1 MMPRRSAV
9 LRALRARAIVPRLAF
24 VTFATGLP
32 LAALA
37 QRPNFGPTL
46 YHESGLINIPAA
58 YVAPLGGDVSFS
70 LSRVTLGGAGASV
83 ADPQST
89 SSTLTSAISLWG
101 RGEVGVSIYTGPI
114 NLGVFGKA
122 LLIDQ
127 TDGVWRRGLRHWLPS
142 VAIGVRNVG
151 GEGGLNRMAVTQSPQ
166 VNQSPTLY
174 GVATRTTVLKAD
186 ALDPT
191 RPKVQFSASAGYGT
205 GIFKE
210 DGGLGTA
217 YAPSA
222 TGGVFAGGSVDV
234 VLGRYSSLSMML
246 EHDAWALNAGLRMD
260 VQGFRL
266 SLYRAD
272 LNGSSAAGQSFTAP
286 KTALAIGWQ
295 GHILTIL
302 RGNRLEGLTAR
313 AEAQQGDL
321 ERQVRIAQQRIDAIQ
336 GQLNALLAVASAQR
350 SAERADLERRLKEEQ
365 DAMQRLQ
372 DLIKARD
379 AGKKPPMDGAW

>member
-1 MMPRRSAV
+1 MMPVRF
-9 LRALRARAIVPRLAF
+9 LA
-24 VTFATGLP
+24 
-32 LAALA
+32 LAAVACLPRAAMA

-70 LSRVTLGGAGASV
+70 LSRVTLGAAGSSV
-83 ADPQST
+83 GDAQAT
-89 SSTLTSAISLWG
+89 NSTLTAAMSLWG
-101 RGEVGVSIYTGPI
+101 RGEVGISVYTGPL
-114 NLGVFGKA
+114 NSGLFGKA

-127 TDGVWRRGLRHWLPS
+127 TDGIWRRGLRHWLPS
-142 VAIGVRNVG
+142 VALGVRNIG
-151 GEGGLNRMAVTQSPQ
+151 GEGGLNRLGITASPK
-166 VNQSPTLY
+166 VNQSGSFY

-191 RPKVQFSASAGYGT
+191 RPKVQFSATAGYGT
-205 GIFKE
+205 GLFKE

-222 TGGVFAGGSVDV
+222 TSGLFGGGSFDFV
-234 VLGRYSSLSMML
+234 VGRYSSVSLMI
-246 EHDAWALNAGLRMD
+246 EHDAWALNAGARLD

-272 LNGSSAAGQSFTAP
+272 LNGSSAAGQDFTAP
-286 KTALAIGWQ
+286 KMAIAIGWQ
-295 GHILTIL
+295 AHILTIL
-302 RGNRLEGLTAR
+302 RGNRLEERTAR

-321 ERQVRIAQQRIDAIQ
+321 ERQIRIAQQRIDAIQ
-336 GQLNALLAVASAQR
+336 GQINVLQAVASQQR
-350 SAERADLERRLKEEQ
+350 SAERAELERRLKEEQ

-379 AGKKPPMDGAW
+379 AGKKPPMDGAR